1 MTELVSYVVKS
12 IVGQPDEVK
21 INEVAGEASVLIEL
35 DVADED
41 RARLTADDGAL
52 LASIQQVL
60 AIAGGD
66 RKPVLDLVSRDA
78 EEQPEV
84 AEA

>member
-21 INEVAGEASVLIEL
+21 INEVSGDASVLIEL
-35 DVADED
+35 EVAEED
-41 RARLTADDGAL
+41 RARLKADDGAL

-78 EEQPEV
+78 EEP
-84 AEA
+84 AEAAEA

>member
-12 IVGQPDEVK
+12 IVGQPDEVQ

-78 EEQPEV
+78 VEQPEV

>member
-12 IVGQPDEVK
+12 IVGQPDEVQ